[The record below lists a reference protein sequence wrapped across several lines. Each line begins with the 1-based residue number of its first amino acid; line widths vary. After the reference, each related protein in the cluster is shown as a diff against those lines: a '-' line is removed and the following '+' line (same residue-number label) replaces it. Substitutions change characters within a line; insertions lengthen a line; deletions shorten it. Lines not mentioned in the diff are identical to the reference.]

1 MDSKVIKYLAI
12 ACFAVGAVMD
22 IIDCIKYFSFFNV
35 IYVVGSVL
43 IIVAL
48 LTSKPIL
55 SSIGFAFWATIMFSN
70 FLQNIRGVFNSPLI
84 GVVWGINIVVYVL
97 LMLSSINLKKAKNFG
112 FIAMI
117 LSIVRLLL
125 LIIRNLTQ
133 GFGIGAYLI
142 IWGVLLAVG
151 SMLLGLA
158 YDEIVNGESSKKIA
172 TSNLNKVN
180 IAEESNVE
188 KVVRLKAF
196 LDDGLITREEF
207 DEKKK
212 QLLNL

>member
-1 MDSKVIKYLAI
+1 MDNMIIKYLAM

-22 IIDCIKYFSFFNV
+22 LIDCIKYFSFFN
-35 IYVVGSVL
+35 IILSVGSIL

-55 SSIGFAFWATIMFSN
+55 SAIGFALWVTLPSFN
-70 FLQNIRGVFNSPLI
+70 LLQNIRGVINSPLI
-84 GVVWGINIVVYVL
+84 GAVWAINIVVYVL

-158 YDEIVNGESSKKIA
+158 YDEIVNGENTKKITA
-172 TSNLNKVN
+172 TNLNKVN
-180 IAEESNVE
+180 TAEESNVE